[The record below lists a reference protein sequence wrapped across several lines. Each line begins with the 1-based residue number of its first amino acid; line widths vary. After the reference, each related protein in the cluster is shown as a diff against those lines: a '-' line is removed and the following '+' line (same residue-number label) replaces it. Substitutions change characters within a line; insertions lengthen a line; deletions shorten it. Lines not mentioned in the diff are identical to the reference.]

1 MSKEYGE
8 YKIWKR
14 VGGSGFGDCF
24 AATKK
29 SGSDKNA
36 YILKTLIG
44 NNITGDK
51 IKTLQNEIYILDQLN
66 QDLDPKYMPYIP
78 VLYAC
83 DKYNYQIEENIE
95 ENDNKNIIIENKNE
109 KKARP
114 YFVIDYFSRG
124 NLFMYVTKFEVL
136 REKDILQEKHIK
148 LIFKKILLG
157 VQYCHNKNICHL
169 DLKPANIVFDKN
181 FNPIIIDYGLSN
193 IFNGAEIKKGSPG
206 TRNYKCPE
214 MREKN
219 EYNGFQADVFSLGA
233 ILFNLG
239 TARPGFG
246 TSRKDDPLYKFIIAN
261 DSKNYWNNFKLKFEL
276 SGEFKEL
283 YEQMVSHNPSKR
295 PTINQILNSKWMKEK
310 NDLKEKENLENE
322 VKGIFNSL
330 YKELREE
337 NEIKIAEELEL
348 YGFNTR
354 GFENNNTKFNN
365 YDLKPIKI
373 PDDTINFN
381 NYIII
386 KGYLNPINFMNNLVN
401 KIENKFKKNFPN
413 TIILDK
419 NLGFEVTF
427 EIEND
432 DEDEDEEITMQME
445 LFKYE
450 DEKYLLEF
458 IRIKGEFS
466 HYYNKFLDI
475 KKIIREEIFNN

>member
-157 VQYCHNKNICHL
+157 VQYCHNKN
-169 DLKPANIVFDKN
+169 NI
-181 FNPIIIDYGLSN
+181 L
-193 IFNGAEIKKGSPG
+193 
-206 TRNYKCPE
+206 
-214 MREKN
+214 
-219 EYNGFQADVFSLGA
+219 
-233 ILFNLG
+233 
-239 TARPGFG
+239 
-246 TSRKDDPLYKFIIAN
+246 
-261 DSKNYWNNFKLKFEL
+261 
-276 SGEFKEL
+276 
-283 YEQMVSHNPSKR
+283 
-295 PTINQILNSKWMKEK
+295 
-310 NDLKEKENLENE
+310 
-322 VKGIFNSL
+322 
-330 YKELREE
+330 
-337 NEIKIAEELEL
+337 
-348 YGFNTR
+348 
-354 GFENNNTKFNN
+354 
-365 YDLKPIKI
+365 
-373 PDDTINFN
+373 
-381 NYIII
+381 
-386 KGYLNPINFMNNLVN
+386 
-401 KIENKFKKNFPN
+401 
-413 TIILDK
+413 
-419 NLGFEVTF
+419 
-427 EIEND
+427 
-432 DEDEDEEITMQME
+432 
-445 LFKYE
+445 
-450 DEKYLLEF
+450 
-458 IRIKGEFS
+458 
-466 HYYNKFLDI
+466 
-475 KKIIREEIFNN
+475 